1 MLSLSCCVYH
11 VKIIME
17 LGCNS
22 CLFNYINSCF
32 FQTCIGVCNIHINS
46 FSSGTVWLRQVTCG
60 DTYNCLSY
68 CAGGS
73 CPTSS
78 VTCTDDVAH
87 VTCSE

>member
-1 MLSLSCCVYH
+1 MLSLSCCYNLTH
-11 VKIIME
+11 VMYK
-17 LGCNS
+17 L
-22 CLFNYINSCF
+22 
-32 FQTCIGVCNIHINS
+32 CISICNIHINS

-78 VTCTDDVAH
+78 VTCTEGVVAH